1 MSHLRLTTTLLTLD
15 ISGPVDV
22 EPVDV
27 GPGLGRCGGL
37 TLAGSW
43 EQHPENIVE
52 REPDLS
58 RLGLNATRL
67 ALNISGPVDVGPGLG
82 GLQWLDVRGILR
94 TAP

>member
-22 EPVDV
+22 EPVGV

-52 REPDLS
+52 REPELS
-58 RLGLNATRL
+58 RLGFDATRL
-67 ALNISGPVDVGPGLG
+67 ALNISGPFDVGPGLG
-82 GLQWLDVRGILR
+82 GLQWLDVCGILG